1 MLRRLTMLMLAIV
14 ALGVAGYVSTA
25 GELTEV
31 LEPLIRP
38 GVSAELDKGCESEY
52 AADERYTLAV
62 QTDRAAYLT
71 VFLFLSDGRTLLEFP
86 FRGFTER
93 RPPPLEA
100 AVDYE
105 VPTDWLI
112 AGPGRF
118 FIPRPVGECAIVAI
132 ASEERLAISYSTTRC
147 WEQGVSQWL
156 ITLSHAE
163 AVDVILSALSALS
176 EGSWWAGT
184 ACFFTFVAIEPS
196 EDEEAEESELP
207 ADFFLCP

>member
-1 MLRRLTMLMLAIV
+1 MLRRLTMVMLAIV
-14 ALGVAGYVSTA
+14 ALGVAGYASTT
-25 GELTEV
+25 GEWVEV

-52 AADERYTLAV
+52 AVDERYTLTV
-62 QTDRAAYLT
+62 QTERAAYLT

-86 FRGFTER
+86 FRGYTER
-93 RPPPLEA
+93 RPAPLQA
-100 AVDYE
+100 GVDYE

-112 AGPGRF
+112 TGPGRF
-118 FIPRPVGECAIVAI
+118 FIPRTPGVSAIVAI

-163 AVDVILSALSALS
+163 AVDVILAALAALP
-176 EGSWWAGT
+176 EGNWWAGT
-184 ACFFTFVAIEPS
+184 ACFFTFVALEPS
-196 EDEEAEESELP
+196 EEEEESELP
-207 ADFFLCP
+207 PGFFRCP

>member
-1 MLRRLTMLMLAIV
+1 MCRRLTVLMLVIV
-14 ALGVAGYVSTA
+14 AFAAAGDASTF
-25 GELTEV
+25 GELEEV

-52 AADERYTLAV
+52 AADEQYTLAV
-62 QTDRAAYLT
+62 QTERDAYLT
-71 VFLFLSDGRTLLEFP
+71 VFLFLPDGRTLLEFP
-86 FRGFTER
+86 FRGLTER
-93 RPPPLEA
+93 RPAPLEG

-118 FIPRPVGECAIVAI
+118 FVPRPPGECAILAI
-132 ASEERLAISYSTTRC
+132 ASEERLAVSYSTTRC

-163 AVDVILSALSALS
+163 AVDVILAALDALS

-184 ACFFTFVAIEPS
+184 ACFFTFVAPEPS
-196 EDEEAEESELP
+196 EDEEESELP
-207 ADFFLCP
+207 AGFFLCP

>member
-1 MLRRLTMLMLAIV
+1 MLRRWKLLSLLVAAIGAV
-14 ALGVAGYVSTA
+14 AFAAAA
-25 GELTEV
+25 GELAV
-31 LEPLIRP
+31 ALEPLIRP

-52 AADERYTLAV
+52 AVDERYTLAV

-86 FRGFTER
+86 FRGYTER
-93 RPPPLEA
+93 RPAPLEA
-100 AVDYE
+100 GADYE

-112 AGPGRF
+112 TGPGRF
-118 FIPRPVGECAIVAI
+118 FIPRTPGVSAIVAI

-163 AVDVILSALSALS
+163 AVDVILTALAALP

-184 ACFFTFVAIEPS
+184 VCFFTFVALEPS
-196 EDEEAEESELP
+196 EEDEESELP
-207 ADFFLCP
+207 SGFFQCP